1 MSLTEEEDKEFWS
14 LMRSDEASLKV
25 STAIKRM
32 KHGGH
37 HGGGHD
43 NVSLSSGGWSSGQED
58 MISPRGDSGM
68 HLFLQFLLT
77 DTKTF
82 FLEFSISRNF

>member
-1 MSLTEEEDKEFWS
+1 
-14 LMRSDEASLKV
+14 
-25 STAIKRM
+25 M

-37 HGGGHD
+37 GGHD

-82 FLEFSISRNF
+82 F